1 MPYTIDRRNKTDA
14 PSFHQLYRPI
24 QGAMT
29 GMPPLEAR
37 GHRPLKMTFDDQL
50 KSLVFFHLE
59 EHTSSQ
65 HLLQVLEEDD
75 FARDVIAPKNG
86 IKKSSFSEAVNSRGL
101 EQLAHIYQNLQSE
114 AVDVLPK
121 EHDELGDLIGI
132 DGSLIDACLSMHW
145 ADYRKGSKKAKVHL
159 GFDLNHSIPRK
170 IFLSDGKGAERPFVS
185 MILSPGQT
193 GVMDRGYQAHDRFDQ
208 WQEEGKHFVC
218 RIKAS
223 TKKKRIKDN
232 DINPDSNIFYDAIAL
247 LGTPGVNQTEK
258 PLRLVGFTVDGIK
271 YWVATSRFDLTAEQ
285 IAFIYKLRWDI
296 EIFFGWWKRH
306 LRVYHLIARSEYGLM
321 VQIVSG
327 LITYLLLAIYCREQH
342 NEKVSIKRVRELR
355 IKIQNETRIT
365 KNGTGGPDLKKTTKC
380 QNVMQEPNRKLLR
393 KNKDFLY
400 IFIDHPHLFNIDFHR
415 APASRL
421 YLRNDLS
428 SIARSIRWT
437 STKILL

>member
-1 MPYTIDRRNKTDA
+1 MPYTIDTLKKANA
-14 PSFHQLYRPI
+14 PSFNQLFVPI
-24 QGAMT
+24 DRAKI

-50 KSLVFFHLE
+50 KALIFFHLE
-59 EHTSSQ
+59 DHTSAQ

-75 FARDVIAPKNG
+75 FARHFIAPEEG
-86 IKKSSFSEAVNSRGL
+86 IKKSSFAEAINSRGL
-101 EQLAHIYQNLQSE
+101 EQLTHIYQNLQTQ

-170 IFLSDGKGAERPFVS
+170 IFLSDGNGAERPFVN

-193 GVMDRGYQAHDRFDQ
+193 GVMDRGYQAHDRFDR

-223 TKKKRIKDN
+223 TRKKRIKDN
-232 DINPDSNIFYDAIAL
+232 EINPDSNIFYDAIVL

-258 PLRLVGFTVDGIK
+258 PLRLVGYTVDGTK
-271 YWVATSRFDLTAEQ
+271 YWVATTRYDLTAEQ

-296 EIFFGWWKRH
+296 EKFFAWWKRH

-321 VQIVSG
+321 VQILSG
-327 LITYLLLAIYCREQH
+327 LITYLLLAIYCCEQH

-355 IKIQNETRIT
+355 INIQNETRIANNHI
-365 KNGTGGPDLKKTTKC
+365 NG
-380 QNVMQEPNRKLLR
+380 PNFES
-393 KNKDFLY
+393 NFENHQISNCY
-400 IFIDHPHLFNIDFHR
+400 
-415 APASRL
+415 AS
-421 YLRNDLS
+421 
-428 SIARSIRWT
+428 T
-437 STKILL
+437 